1 MQLKK
6 LRMNLEVFFFFDG
19 AIFAVV
25 RKQAYPNLCNIGA
38 VHHQLSY
45 QGQAK
50 LDWELDV
57 LRVYDKPVLIT

>member
-1 MQLKK
+1 MSLG
-6 LRMNLEVFFFFDG
+6 VFFFFFFDG

-25 RKQAYPNLCNIGA
+25 RKQAYPNLCNMGA

-57 LRVYDKPVLIT
+57 

>member
-6 LRMNLEVFFFFDG
+6 LRMNLGVFFFFFFDG

-25 RKQAYPNLCNIGA
+25 KKQAYPNLCNMGA

-50 LDWELDV
+50 LDWELDL
-57 LRVYDKPVLIT
+57 LRVYDKPVY